1 MEKTLANVI
10 EMSIDA
16 LLVLSLELERK
27 QERFIDSS
35 ASKHVI
41 RNKGCFKFLDC
52 HNGPIFLRSTRR
64 HAHLVE
70 GKGDVYFQLDMG
82 EIKNVTNVLY
92 VPSLTKNLLLVGSII
107 DKGNIVIFDASK
119 CLILDSNEPKKVIA
133 KAVRDSTNGLY
144 KGESMHKEIV

>member
-1 MEKTLANVI
+1 MHYWF
-10 EMSIDA
+10 
-16 LLVLSLELERK
+16 LSLGLERK
-27 QERFIDSS
+27 QEWFIDSS

-52 HNGPIFLRSTRR
+52 HNGPIFLKSTRR

-82 EIKNVTNVLY
+82 EIKNVTYVLY
-92 VPSLTKNLLLVGSII
+92 VLSFTKDLLLVGSII
-107 DKGNIVIFDASK
+107 NKGNIVIFDASK
-119 CLILDSNEPKKVIA
+119 CLILDSIEPKKVIA
-133 KAVRDSTNGLY
+133 KAVGDSINGLY